1 MAYFTQGFYPTNCG
15 WTNLVSALSWGQTE
29 NQLKKL
35 FAAIVLASSA
45 VLLAGNA
52 PMAAIAVSQAP
63 TLPEGQVLNSFGYY
77 PAAETASWNPSI
89 DSLGLVPTVLD
100 ATTAIATVT
109 PAGRAELNTL
119 RSAEITNAGYE
130 ESTGLVWTL
139 FRNCELWSISP
150 DGTSTTYDL
159 ASSLPN
165 PYTGV
170 DDCFALLI
178 QNNRTAL
185 VSATLAG
192 GATQFGLF
200 TVDLATGLIVPTS
213 IVNVGHYLGGL
224 AKNPVDQQIWTSVV
238 WDSTIPNGLYKF
250 DPTTGALAPSSN
262 IPISDLWGLAFDRNG
277 ILWATDWGSASG
289 DSDCATYSCLSYID
303 PMAGA
308 PASTFGSLGVMQDR
322 EGTYNISSGLWI
334 TTSSAPDP
342 TPVPPTEPA
351 LAKTGANSFATT
363 SVAITAL
370 VVGIALIA
378 RATLRRRK
386 IS

>member
-1 MAYFTQGFYPTNCG
+1 MS
-15 WTNLVSALSWGQTE
+15 VLSRGPTE
-29 NQLKKL
+29 NTLKKL

-52 PMAAIAVSQAP
+52 PMTAFAVSQVP
-63 TLPEGQVLNSFGYY
+63 TLPDGQILNSFGYY
-77 PAAETASWNPSI
+77 PAAETASWNPPV

-100 ATTAIATVT
+100 ATTALATVT
-109 PAGRAELNTL
+109 PAGRAELNTPL
-119 RSAEITNAGYE
+119 SAEITNAGYE

-150 DGTSTTYDL
+150 DGTSTPHVLGD
-159 ASSLPN
+159 SLPS

-170 DDCFALLI
+170 DDCFAFLI
-178 QNNRTAL
+178 QDNQTAL

-192 GATQFGLF
+192 GATQYGLF
-200 TVDLATGLIVPTS
+200 SVDLTTGSIVPTS

-250 DPTTGALAPSSN
+250 DPTSGALTSSSN
-262 IPISDLWGLAFDRNG
+262 IPITDLWGLAFDRNG
-277 ILWATDWGSASG
+277 ILWATDWGNASG
-289 DSDCATYSCLSYID
+289 NPDCGTLSCLSYIN
-303 PMAGA
+303 PTAGA
-308 PASTFGSLGVMQDR
+308 PASTFGSLGTMHDSQGV
-322 EGTYNISSGLWI
+322 YNISSGLWI
-334 TTSSAPDP
+334 TEDTAPTP
-342 TPVPPTEPA
+342 TPVSPTQPA
-351 LAKTGANSFATT
+351 LANTGANSFTT
-363 SVAITAL
+363 TAVAITAL
-370 VVGIALIA
+370 LVGIGFIA